1 MKTTRLSRKGH
12 VLIPKALRTIHHWD
26 PGLELIVIDT
36 GDGLLLKPKAPFAPA
51 ELSDVSGM
59 LKGKGSP
66 KTDDEIKAALAEDLR
81 SSLSDRQS
89 SAPTR
94 K

>member
-1 MKTTRLSRKGH
+1 MKATKLSRKGQ
-12 VLIPKALRTIHHWD
+12 VIIPKALRSILHWG

-66 KTDDEIKAALAEDLR
+66 KTDDKIKAALAEDLR
-81 SSLSDRQS
+81 SSLWDGQS

>member
-12 VLIPKALRTIHHWD
+12 MLIPKALRTIHHWE
-26 PGLELIVIDT
+26 PGLELMVIDT
-36 GDGLLLKPKAPFAPA
+36 GDGLLLKPKAPFTPA
-51 ELSDVSGM
+51 ELADVSGM

-81 SSLSDRQS
+81 NSLWDGQS